1 MTYHKNPY
9 EIPMKSPLNLAPRPG
24 ASRPP
29 RANWEAAQGTGLF
42 RGGLQE
48 AWGPRPWSWVPI
60 ESDFQIG
67 IRVTHVYTTMHSHT
81 HYYIYIY
88 IIKGAFTKVS
98 VFNMFGFFRYSHTH
112 TYIYT
117 VYVCMLYMYVIYLNR
132 CGWCGASIAMVA
144 SLGISKVWLMDR
156 CICKIHQAAMIGASW
171 GLPVPNPPY
180 NCRNVLKNSMQ
191 AGGCCESSI
200 RSICWFCW
208 GLLLRQIRGIGMRNS
223 S

>member
-1 MTYHKNPY
+1 MKPLWNPY
-9 EIPMKSPLNLAPRPG
+9 EITLKSCTTSRRFTSTPRKLRSCARHWPVSRG
-24 ASRPP
+24 ATRSV
-29 RANWEAAQGTGLF
+29 GTSALELGAHWIWF
-42 RGGLQE
+42 
-48 AWGPRPWSWVPI
+48 
-60 ESDFQIG
+60 SDRDKSDSCVYNYAF
-67 IRVTHVYTTMHSHT
+67 THTLL
-81 HYYIYIY
+81 YIY

-98 VFNMFGFFRYSHTH
+98 VFNMFGFFQIFTHTH
-112 TYIYT
+112 IYT